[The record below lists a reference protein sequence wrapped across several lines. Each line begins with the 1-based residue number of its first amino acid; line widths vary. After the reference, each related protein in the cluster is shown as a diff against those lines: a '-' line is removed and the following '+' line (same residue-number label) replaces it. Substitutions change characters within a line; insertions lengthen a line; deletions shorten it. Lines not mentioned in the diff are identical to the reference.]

1 MPWDGQIEYRCE
13 RCEDG
18 GREGSNVF
26 CITIHPHG
34 RIVLKCVH
42 CGFKETGD
50 YSDREAQG
58 FFWWRWRRRGKTNR
72 KVRDFRSD
80 SLSREYIREVH
91 EESAGQ
97 NRSLTLAA
105 DDLRAM
111 REAACQT
118 LHQKTNSLCHGTAEA
133 GKVLLCQNRQSQRSC
148 DLS

>member
-50 YSDREAQG
+50 YSDRKAQG
-58 FFWWRWRRRGKTNR
+58 FFGGAGGAGKTNR

-80 SLSREYIREVH
+80 SLSARVHTRVH
-91 EESAGQ
+91 EKAQGK
-97 NRSLTLAA
+97 T
-105 DDLRAM
+105 
-111 REAACQT
+111 EA
-118 LHQKTNSLCHGTAEA
+118 
-133 GKVLLCQNRQSQRSC
+133 
-148 DLS
+148 